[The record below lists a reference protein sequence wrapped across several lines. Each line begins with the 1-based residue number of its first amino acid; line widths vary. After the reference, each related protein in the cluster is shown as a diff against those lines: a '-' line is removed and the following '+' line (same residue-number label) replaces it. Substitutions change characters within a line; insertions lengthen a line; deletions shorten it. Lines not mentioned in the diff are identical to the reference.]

1 MKTANGIK
9 LSVVSPVYKA
19 EGSILELYQR
29 LVKTLSRITPN
40 YEIILVEDCGEDQSW
55 HYIQDIASRDK
66 NIKAIKLSRNFGQHH
81 AITAGLIYAQ
91 GEYIVV
97 MDCDLQDQPE
107 EIEKLYKK
115 ILEGYDIVLGCRK
128 QREDSFLRRLSSKLF
143 YTLYSYASGISMD
156 KDITN
161 FGIYTKKVIN
171 NFLKFKEQH
180 RFFPIAIKWLGFNCV
195 KIDTKHSK
203 RFSGKSSYTISKLFK
218 CGFDNLIS
226 NSGKP
231 LLIMFNFGLLM
242 SLVFFAY
249 GIFLIF
255 RWFISGS
262 SIQGWTSLIVTMN
275 LIGGIIIMSL
285 GIIGIYIQKMFEE
298 IRERPLYVVDQTI
311 NIK

>member
-1 MKTANGIK
+1 MVINMSK
-9 LSVVSPVYKA
+9 LQKY
-19 EGSILELYQR
+19 ILEQFEELD
-29 LVKTLSRITPN
+29 
-40 YEIILVEDCGEDQSW
+40 ILGVIHS
-55 HYIQDIASRDK
+55 YVISARSNLKDK

-81 AITAGLIYAQ
+81 AITAGLSYAH

-195 KIDTKHSK
+195 KIDTKH
-203 RFSGKSSYTISKLFK
+203 
-218 CGFDNLIS
+218 FDFVITYE
-226 NSGKP
+226 
-231 LLIMFNFGLLM
+231 M
-242 SLVFFAY
+242 
-249 GIFLIF
+249 
-255 RWFISGS
+255 
-262 SIQGWTSLIVTMN
+262 
-275 LIGGIIIMSL
+275 
-285 GIIGIYIQKMFEE
+285 
-298 IRERPLYVVDQTI
+298 I
-311 NIK
+311 NQNQE